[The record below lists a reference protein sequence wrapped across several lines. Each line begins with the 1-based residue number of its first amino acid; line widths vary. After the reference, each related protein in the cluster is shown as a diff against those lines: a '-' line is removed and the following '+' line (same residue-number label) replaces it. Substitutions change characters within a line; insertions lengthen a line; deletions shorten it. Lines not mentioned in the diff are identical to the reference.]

1 MDYEETF
8 RELLATADIK
18 VNGNRPWD
26 MKVHNPGVYQRI
38 QAEGS
43 LGLGESYMD
52 GWWDCDRLD
61 IFFTKVIE
69 ADLEKTV
76 KGSWVY
82 LKGAAI
88 ARIRNLQSKK
98 RAFQVGEKHYDAGNE
113 LYSLMLD
120 PRMTYSCAYWKG
132 LKETPENLAKAQEQK
147 LDLVCKKL
155 GLKKGM
161 RVLDIG
167 CGWGSFM
174 RYAAENY
181 GVNVVGYTVS
191 KEQVELG
198 QKLSK
203 GFPVEFRLE
212 DYRAATKTGEKFDRI
227 ASLGMFEH
235 VGHKNYREYMGVADA
250 CLKLEG
256 LFLLHTI
263 GDISSKPTVEPWI
276 NKYIF
281 PNGDPP
287 SVKQIGEAAEGIFDI
302 EDFHSFGRYYDPT
315 CMAWYH
321 NVAGNWDEIKEIRGP
336 DAKPKY
342 NDRFYRMWTYWLQ
355 MSAGSFRSRG
365 KLWQVVL
372 SKGRKEDYQCVR

>member
-1 MDYEETF
+1 MGCEETF

-18 VNGNRPWD
+18 VNGDRPWD

-43 LGLGESYMD
+43 LGLGESYID

-98 RAFQVGEKHYDAGNE
+98 RAFRVGEKHYDAGNE

-120 PRMTYSCAYWKG
+120 PGMTYSCAYWKG

-203 GFPVEFRLE
+203 GLPVEFRLE
-212 DYRAATKTGEKFDRI
+212 DYRAAAKTGEKFDRI

-235 VGHKNYREYMGVADA
+235 VGHKNYREYMAVVDA

-263 GDISSKPTVEPWI
+263 GDISSKPTVEPWL

-281 PNGDPP
+281 PSGDLP
-287 SVKQIGEAAEGIFDI
+287 SVKQIGKAAEGIFDI

-321 NVAGNWDEIKEIRGP
+321 NVVENWDKIKEIRGP

-342 NDRFYRMWTYWLQ
+342 NGRFYRMWTYWLQ
-355 MSAGSFRSRG
+355 MSAGSFRSKG
-365 KLWQVVL
+365 KLWQVVF

>member
-1 MDYEETF
+1 MGHQETF
-8 RELLATADIK
+8 KQLLATADVI
-18 VNGNRPWD
+18 VNGNRPGD
-26 MKVHNPGVYQRI
+26 MKVHNPKVYQRI
-38 QAEGS
+38 LSEGS

-61 IFFTKVIE
+61 IFFAKVVK
-69 ADLEKTV
+69 ANLEKTV
-76 KGSWVY
+76 KGSWIY
-82 LKGAAI
+82 LKDAAI
-88 ARIRNLQSKK
+88 ARICNLQSER

-120 PRMTYSCAYWKG
+120 TGMTYSCAYWKG

-174 RYAAENY
+174 KYAAENY
-181 GVNVVGYTVS
+181 HVNAAGYTVS

-198 QKLSK
+198 KKLSE
-203 GFPVEFRLE
+203 GLPVEFRLE
-212 DYRAATKTGEKFDRI
+212 DYRAAAKTGEKFDRI
-227 ASLGMFEH
+227 VSLGMFEH
-235 VGHKNYREYMGVADA
+235 VGHKNYREYMAVVDA
-250 CLKLEG
+250 CLKPEG

-281 PNGDPP
+281 PNGDLP
-287 SVKQIGEAAEGIFDI
+287 SVKQIAESAEGIFDI

-321 NVAGNWDEIKEIRGP
+321 NVAENRDKIKEIRGP
-336 DAKPKY
+336 DGKPKY
-342 NDRFYRMWTYWLQ
+342 DDRFYRMWTYWLQ
-355 MSAGSFRSRG
+355 MSAGSFRSGG
-365 KLWQVVL
+365 KLWQVIF